1 MATRSWLSAVVVV
14 ALLELPA
21 APGRADPPGLAQFSG
36 LSDAVA
42 GWKPQATKEGVTLER
57 RAVPGSSYFEYRA
70 ILDVP
75 VDAEQVA
82 RLIWQGFRS
91 GDMETL
97 KHREMLRATDNELL
111 IYDQIKTP
119 IVQDRDYVIEVKR
132 VYVPDQR
139 RTEFRCAT
147 VTGVG
152 PAPAPGHVRIPIIR
166 AGWMVE
172 QRGSGARITYYAYSE
187 PGGYITALIARG
199 AQAERS
205 MADMLRMKNRLQG
218 LGQTQEMR

>member
-1 MATRSWLSAVVVV
+1 MRIRGFLIRGGLVVLLALSAGS
-14 ALLELPA
+14 A
-21 APGRADPPGLAQFSG
+21 AAEPPQLAQFSAIA
-36 LSDAVA
+36 DASA
-42 GWKPQATKEGVTLER
+42 GWKVHATKEGVTLER
-57 RAVPGSSYFEYRA
+57 RAVAGSSYYEYRA
-70 ILDVP
+70 VLDVAADP
-75 VDAEQVA
+75 EQVA
-82 RLIWQGFRS
+82 KLIWQGFRS

-97 KHREMLRATDNELL
+97 KRREMLRDTENELL

-132 VYVPDQR
+132 IYRPDSR

-172 QRGSGARITYYAYSE
+172 PSGSGARITYYAYSE

-199 AQAERS
+199 AQGDRS
-205 MADMLRMKNRLQG
+205 MADVLRMKKQVRSLQPH
-218 LGQTQEMR
+218 